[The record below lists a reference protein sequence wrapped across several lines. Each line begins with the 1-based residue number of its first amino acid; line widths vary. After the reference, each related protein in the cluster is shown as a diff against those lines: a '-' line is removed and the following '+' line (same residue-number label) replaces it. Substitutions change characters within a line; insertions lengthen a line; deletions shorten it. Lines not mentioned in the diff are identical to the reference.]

1 MDLEDIAGRLYGL
14 FPESFT
20 EARDEAVREARGAGD
35 RELARRVQALRR
47 PTASAALVNGLRS
60 GDPALLEQLL
70 ALGPEL
76 ARAQSEGAGETLREL
91 SGQRRAVLQAVVSRA
106 VELSERAVTAPV
118 RAEVEGTFEAAL
130 ADPTSAEA
138 VRSGRLV
145 RALSY
150 AGFGGVDLA
159 DAVALPERPP
169 RPARPAASA
178 SRRRQAA
185 HGGQARAGQAPAEQA
200 RAGQA
205 RAEAVAA
212 APRLRPTRPPAVSTT
227 PYGRARPPMANAQ
240 PLPRP
245 SPTRTRRSPPPSRL
259 WRTPAGGVRRRSA
272 PRGPRPPR
280 PSGPRAG
287 RQPPRRPPSRP
298 GRPWTP
304 SAAAEPRRSTA
315 TKVIVSAG
323 EVRRARR
330 GTR

>member
-1 MDLEDIAGRLYGL
+1 VDLEDIAGRLYGL
-14 FPESFT
+14 SPESFT

-91 SGQRRAVLQAVVSRA
+91 SGQRRAALQAVVSRA
-106 VELSERAVTAPV
+106 VELSGRAVTPPV
-118 RAEVEGTFEAAL
+118 RAEVEGTLEAAL

-185 HGGQARAGQAPAEQA
+185 HGGQAQAEQA
-200 RAGQA
+200 QAEQARAEQTRAGQA

-212 APRLRPTRPPAVSTT
+212 AEAATHEAAGSLDDAV
-227 PYGRARPPMANAQ
+227 RASDAAH
-240 PLPRP
+240 
-245 SPTRTRRSPPPSRL
+245 
-259 WRTPAGGVRRRSA
+259 GE
-272 PRGPRPPR
+272 
-280 PSGPRAG
+280 RA
-287 RQPPRRPPSRP
+287 
-298 GRPWTP
+298 
-304 SAAAEPRRSTA
+304 AAAEAVADADQEVTAAEQALVDARERRTAAQRASRSATA
-315 TKVIVSAG
+315 TA
-323 EVRRARR
+323 ERAASRMAAAQTAAEQARTALDALRR
-330 GTR
+330 G

>member
-14 FPESFT
+14 SPESFT
-20 EARDEAVREARGAGD
+20 EARDEVVREARGAGD
-35 RELARRVQALRR
+35 RDLARRVQALRR

-91 SGQRRAVLQAVVSRA
+91 SGQRRAVLQAVLGRA
-106 VELSERAVTAPV
+106 VELSDRAVTAPV
-118 RAEVEGTFEAAL
+118 RAEVEGTLEAAL

-185 HGGQARAGQAPAEQA
+185 HGGRAQAGQAQAEQA
-200 RAGQA
+200 Q
-205 RAEAVAA
+205 AEAVAA
-212 APRLRPTRPPAVSTT
+212 AEAATHEAAGSLDDAV
-227 PYGRARPPMANAQ
+227 RASEAA
-240 PLPRP
+240 
-245 SPTRTRRSPPPSRL
+245 
-259 WRTPAGGVRRRSA
+259 
-272 PRGPRPPR
+272 RGE
-280 PSGPRAG
+280 RA
-287 RQPPRRPPSRP
+287 
-298 GRPWTP
+298 
-304 SAAAEPRRSTA
+304 AAAEAVADADQEITAAEQALVDARERRTA
-315 TKVIVSAG
+315 AQRASRSATASA
-323 EVRRARR
+323 ERAASRMAAAQTAAEQARAALDALRRR
-330 GTR
+330 

>member
-1 MDLEDIAGRLYGL
+1 VDLEDIAGRLYGL
-14 FPESFT
+14 SPESFT

-106 VELSERAVTAPV
+106 VELSGRAVTAPV
-118 RAEVEGTFEAAL
+118 RAEVEGTLEAAL

-185 HGGQARAGQAPAEQA
+185 HGGQAQAEQA
-200 RAGQA
+200 RAEQTRAGQA

-212 APRLRPTRPPAVSTT
+212 AEAATHEAAGSLDDAV
-227 PYGRARPPMANAQ
+227 RASDAAH
-240 PLPRP
+240 
-245 SPTRTRRSPPPSRL
+245 
-259 WRTPAGGVRRRSA
+259 GE
-272 PRGPRPPR
+272 
-280 PSGPRAG
+280 RA
-287 RQPPRRPPSRP
+287 
-298 GRPWTP
+298 
-304 SAAAEPRRSTA
+304 AAAEAVADADQEVTAAEQALVDARERRTAAQRASRSATA
-315 TKVIVSAG
+315 TA
-323 EVRRARR
+323 ERAASRMAAAQTAAEQARTALDALRR
-330 GTR
+330 G

>member
-1 MDLEDIAGRLYGL
+1 VDLEDIAGRLYGL
-14 FPESFT
+14 SPESFT
-20 EARDEAVREARGAGD
+20 EARDEVVREARGAGD
-35 RELARRVQALRR
+35 RDLARRVQALRR

-91 SGQRRAVLQAVVSRA
+91 SGQRRAVLQAVLGRA
-106 VELSERAVTAPV
+106 VELGDRAVTAPV
-118 RAEVEGTFEAAL
+118 RAEVEGTLEAAL

-185 HGGQARAGQAPAEQA
+185 HGGRAQAEQAPAEQA
-200 RAGQA
+200 Q
-205 RAEAVAA
+205 AEAVAA
-212 APRLRPTRPPAVSTT
+212 AEAATHEAAGSLDDAV
-227 PYGRARPPMANAQ
+227 RASEAAHGERAVAAEAVADADQEVTAAEQALVDARERRTAAQRASRSATASAERAASRMAAAQ
-240 PLPRP
+240 TAAEQARAALDA
-245 SPTRTRRSPPPSRL
+245 L
-259 WRTPAGGVRRRSA
+259 RRR
-272 PRGPRPPR
+272 
-280 PSGPRAG
+280 
-287 RQPPRRPPSRP
+287 
-298 GRPWTP
+298 
-304 SAAAEPRRSTA
+304 
-315 TKVIVSAG
+315 
-323 EVRRARR
+323 
-330 GTR
+330 

>member
-14 FPESFT
+14 SPESFT

-106 VELSERAVTAPV
+106 VELSGRAVTAPV
-118 RAEVEGTFEAAL
+118 RAEVEGTLEAAL

-185 HGGQARAGQAPAEQA
+185 HGGQAQAEQA
-200 RAGQA
+200 RAEQTRAGQA

-212 APRLRPTRPPAVSTT
+212 AEAATHEAAGSLDDAV
-227 PYGRARPPMANAQ
+227 RASDAAH
-240 PLPRP
+240 
-245 SPTRTRRSPPPSRL
+245 
-259 WRTPAGGVRRRSA
+259 GE
-272 PRGPRPPR
+272 
-280 PSGPRAG
+280 RA
-287 RQPPRRPPSRP
+287 
-298 GRPWTP
+298 
-304 SAAAEPRRSTA
+304 AAAEAVADADQEVTAAEQALVDARERRTAAQRASRSATA
-315 TKVIVSAG
+315 TA
-323 EVRRARR
+323 ERAASRMAAAQTAAEQARTALDALRR
-330 GTR
+330 G

>member
-14 FPESFT
+14 SPESFT

-35 RELARRVQALRR
+35 RDLARRVQALRR

-91 SGQRRAVLQAVVSRA
+91 SGQRRAVLQAVLGRA
-106 VELSERAVTAPV
+106 VELSDRAVTAPV
-118 RAEVEGTFEAAL
+118 RAEVEGTLEAAL

-185 HGGQARAGQAPAEQA
+185 HGGRAQAEQA
-200 RAGQA
+200 Q
-205 RAEAVAA
+205 AEAVAA
-212 APRLRPTRPPAVSTT
+212 AEAATHEAAGSLDDAV
-227 PYGRARPPMANAQ
+227 RASEAAH
-240 PLPRP
+240 
-245 SPTRTRRSPPPSRL
+245 
-259 WRTPAGGVRRRSA
+259 GE
-272 PRGPRPPR
+272 
-280 PSGPRAG
+280 RA
-287 RQPPRRPPSRP
+287 
-298 GRPWTP
+298 
-304 SAAAEPRRSTA
+304 AAAEAVADADQEITAAEQALVDARERRTA
-315 TKVIVSAG
+315 AQRASRSATASA
-323 EVRRARR
+323 ERAASRMAAAQTAAEQARAALDALRRR
-330 GTR
+330 

>member
-14 FPESFT
+14 SPESFT

-76 ARAQSEGAGETLREL
+76 ARAQNEGAGETLREL

-118 RAEVEGTFEAAL
+118 RAQVEGTFEAAL

-185 HGGQARAGQAPAEQA
+185 HGGQAQAEQA
-200 RAGQA
+200 RAEQTRAGQA

-212 APRLRPTRPPAVSTT
+212 AEAATHEAAGSLDDAV
-227 PYGRARPPMANAQ
+227 RASDAAH
-240 PLPRP
+240 
-245 SPTRTRRSPPPSRL
+245 
-259 WRTPAGGVRRRSA
+259 GE
-272 PRGPRPPR
+272 
-280 PSGPRAG
+280 RA
-287 RQPPRRPPSRP
+287 
-298 GRPWTP
+298 
-304 SAAAEPRRSTA
+304 AAAEAVADADQEVTAAEQALVDARERRTAAQRASRSATA
-315 TKVIVSAG
+315 TA
-323 EVRRARR
+323 ERAASRMAAAQTAAEQARTALDALRR
-330 GTR
+330 G

>member
-1 MDLEDIAGRLYGL
+1 VDLEDIAGRLYGL
-14 FPESFT
+14 SPESFT

-76 ARAQSEGAGETLREL
+76 ARAQNEGAGETLREL

-118 RAEVEGTFEAAL
+118 RAQVEGTFEAAL

-150 AGFGGVDLA
+150 AGFGGVDPA
-159 DAVALPERPP
+159 DAVALPERPA

-178 SRRRQAA
+178 STRRQAA
-185 HGGQARAGQAPAEQA
+185 HRGQAPAEQA
-200 RAGQA
+200 RAEQTRAGQA
-205 RAEAVAA
+205 QAEAVAA
-212 APRLRPTRPPAVSTT
+212 AEAATHEAAGSLDDAVRASEAAHGERAAAADAVADADLEVTAAEQALVDAR
-227 PYGRARPPMANAQ
+227 GRRTAAQRASRSATATAERAASRMAAAQTAAEQARAA
-240 PLPRP
+240 LDA
-245 SPTRTRRSPPPSRL
+245 L
-259 WRTPAGGVRRRSA
+259 RRR
-272 PRGPRPPR
+272 
-280 PSGPRAG
+280 
-287 RQPPRRPPSRP
+287 
-298 GRPWTP
+298 
-304 SAAAEPRRSTA
+304 
-315 TKVIVSAG
+315 
-323 EVRRARR
+323 
-330 GTR
+330 

>member
-1 MDLEDIAGRLYGL
+1 VDLEDIAGRLYGL
-14 FPESFT
+14 SPESFT

-106 VELSERAVTAPV
+106 VELSGRAVTPPV
-118 RAEVEGTFEAAL
+118 RAEVEGTLEAAL

-185 HGGQARAGQAPAEQA
+185 HGGQAQAEQA
-200 RAGQA
+200 RAEQTRAGQA

-212 APRLRPTRPPAVSTT
+212 AEAATHEAAGSLDDAV
-227 PYGRARPPMANAQ
+227 RASDAAH
-240 PLPRP
+240 
-245 SPTRTRRSPPPSRL
+245 
-259 WRTPAGGVRRRSA
+259 GE
-272 PRGPRPPR
+272 
-280 PSGPRAG
+280 RA
-287 RQPPRRPPSRP
+287 
-298 GRPWTP
+298 
-304 SAAAEPRRSTA
+304 AAAEAVADADQEVTAAEQALVDARERRTAAQRASRSATA
-315 TKVIVSAG
+315 TA
-323 EVRRARR
+323 ERAASRMAAAQTAAEQARTALDALRR
-330 GTR
+330 G